1 MHKQA
6 DLKTFH
12 ITAHDN
18 HLYFLIFSLTE
29 TKEKFLPA
37 LSSHT
42 EEPCLLLS
50 SNCKARLY
58 QRITWR
64 FRHITPLFNLKIS
77 DWLSL
82 SPNRVTYTG
91 TAIPHCASAMP
102 NQTEFTGSHS
112 RKMLLAEI
120 PAPFYLITSGC
131 HASRHNPLLHTFTGN
146 NVIHCRHIFARNGI
160 LPPPYPCKSMNG

>member
-42 EEPCLLLS
+42 GKPCLLLS
-50 SNCKARLY
+50 GNCKARLY

-82 SPNRVTYTG
+82 VPEPGNIHWDGDPTLRLRHAQPDG
-91 TAIPHCASAMP
+91 IRRQPLPKNA
-102 NQTEFTGSHS
+102 F
-112 RKMLLAEI
+112 AEI
-120 PAPFYLITSGC
+120 PVPFYLITSGC